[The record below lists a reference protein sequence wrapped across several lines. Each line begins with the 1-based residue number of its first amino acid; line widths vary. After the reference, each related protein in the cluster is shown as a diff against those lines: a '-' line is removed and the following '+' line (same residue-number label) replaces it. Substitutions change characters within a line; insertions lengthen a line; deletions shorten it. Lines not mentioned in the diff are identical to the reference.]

1 MSPLAP
7 ESSGSGVSPTTPTP
21 SQGVCL
27 EMHHKQ
33 PGFSRETERE
43 KKGEKGR
50 DKGEKEG
57 ERPRMNST
65 FEERRGGGKKKEK
78 FP

>member
-1 MSPLAP
+1 M
-7 ESSGSGVSPTTPTP
+7 
-21 SQGVCL
+21 

-65 FEERRGGGKKKEK
+65 FEERRGGEKKKEK